1 MVTVSG
7 CLLVTVDIKV
17 TDGDAEL
24 VSRKL
29 DVRELAGER
38 LLEELVE
45 IVFEMRGV
53 DDSHVEPELDEEVLG
68 ERFEDLETNDVWEK
82 WGDDV
87 DETVT
92 TGETDECVD
101 AVAETDTAGLKE
113 EDVLPV
119 DERDAWPEFEDEL
132 VIDVLR
138 VRADDDDGDVD
149 DLIDRES
156 LGLEDVLRVVSVE
169 RLAVTDW
176 RVVCDSSDENEDDA
190 VVELETDKRGELDD
204 VALFLI
210 DGVFDAHPE

>member
-68 ERFEDLETNDVWEK
+68 ERFEDLETNDV
-82 WGDDV
+82 
-87 DETVT
+87 
-92 TGETDECVD
+92 
-101 AVAETDTAGLKE
+101 
-113 EDVLPV
+113 
-119 DERDAWPEFEDEL
+119 
-132 VIDVLR
+132 
-138 VRADDDDGDVD
+138 
-149 DLIDRES
+149 
-156 LGLEDVLRVVSVE
+156 
-169 RLAVTDW
+169 
-176 RVVCDSSDENEDDA
+176 
-190 VVELETDKRGELDD
+190 
-204 VALFLI
+204 
-210 DGVFDAHPE
+210 